1 MNAALNPTM
10 FASPA
15 SSLFRHPTAQPFPST
30 KFSERYLGQHTDS
43 NASANI
49 PEEFNCAIWMRN
61 LPPDVTYQELLGSI
75 QGGGRIWCS
84 YINHPDF
91 EKHHTAA
98 AKVVFYCAE
107 SARAFLQFVWTRTPE
122 IRHYPIRADL
132 NRIRSAPH
140 SLSEGTS
147 RVLIVTG
154 EDWFADKD
162 YLIEWFGQQCQFQFD
177 RAVLHIKLNGRAV
190 IEFRFGSYRSQAE
203 ACYKALT
210 INRPRGFRKVE
221 FGDDPCEVGETY
233 LSKAIALQRI
243 QGIGVTDAY

>member
-10 FASPA
+10 FASPG

-49 PEEFNCAIWMRN
+49 PEHFNCAIWMRN

-75 QGGGRIWCS
+75 HGVGRIWCS

-132 NRIRSAPH
+132 NRIRSSPH
-140 SLSEGTS
+140 SLAEGTS

-154 EDWFADKD
+154 EDWFANED

-177 RAVLHIKLNGRAV
+177 RTVLHVKLNGRAV

-210 INRPRGFRKVE
+210 INCPRGFHKVD

-233 LSKAIALQRI
+233 MSKAIALQMI
-243 QGIGVTDAY
+243 QGIGIAEA